1 MEDDEEISAVNVSCF
16 VDETEWTIC
25 DLVYSEPKVV
35 SRESESQCKNPLLN
49 VRCCAIRKAG
59 FFMYNIILIM
69 VRIQSSQKAIPA
81 CIEPV
86 CRSQGS
92 SILAQSHTF
101 VEIDHEIISMTIHA
115 NSRRAVFN

>member
-1 MEDDEEISAVNVSCF
+1 MNVSCF

-35 SRESESQCKNPLLN
+35 SRESESKNPLLN

-69 VRIQSSQKAIPA
+69 VRMQSSWKIIPA
-81 CIEPV
+81 SSKPD
-86 CRSQGS
+86 CRSHGS
-92 SILAQSHTF
+92 SILARSHTF
-101 VEIDHEIISMTIHA
+101 MEIDHEIISMSIHA
-115 NSRRAVFN
+115 NSRMAVVNYK